1 MVIGGGEVWSNILEF
16 PAIDSVK
23 ISSCRCGEDKAYYF
37 LMRKGK
43 SLKWAT
49 MFLEKKRKGENAGAE
64 NKAR

>member
-23 ISSCRCGEDKAYYF
+23 ISSCRCGEDKAYY

-43 SLKWAT
+43 SLK
-49 MFLEKKRKGENAGAE
+49 MGDHVSRIEEKR
-64 NKAR
+64 